1 MYQMPRLGYTMRD
14 VLVTWVFGDDGVDV
28 EEVWTKRTRKG
39 DNVVPTPEVGDAFA
53 EYRARLRGAPGINL

>member
-1 MYQMPRLGYTMRD
+1 MRD

-39 DNVVPTPEVGDAFA
+39 NNVVPTPEVGDAFA